1 MSNSEI
7 YLQNDSPDSWSPLSF
22 SYINSKF
29 DNVATV
35 NRATGSTDFTSGP
48 AVLYGVQAS
57 ITGNASKGKSIKIN
71 NGSHPMIEF
80 VIPDSGVA
88 NFDFTPSV
96 GMDFNEKISLST
108 TVPSQQGLSVSIV
121 FKR

>member
-22 SYINSKF
+22 SYINSKL
-29 DNVATV
+29 DSVATV
-35 NRATGSTDFTSGP
+35 NRKTTSGDFTSAP

-57 ITGNASKGKSIKIN
+57 ISGKSSKGESISIN
-71 NGSHPMIEF
+71 NGSSTMIQF
-80 VIPDSGVA
+80 IIPDSSPA

-96 GMDFNEKISLST
+96 GMDFNEKISLTT
-108 TVPSQQGLSVSIV
+108 TVSSQQGLSVSVV
-121 FKR
+121 FK

>member
-22 SYINSKF
+22 SYINSKL
-29 DNVATV
+29 DSVATI
-35 NRATGSTDFTSGP
+35 NRRATGGDFTSAP

-57 ITGNASKGKSIKIN
+57 ITGNASKGESIKIN
-71 NGSHPMIEF
+71 NGSSTMIQF
-80 VIPDSGVA
+80 IIPDSGAA

-96 GMDFNEKISLST
+96 GMDFNEKISLTT
-108 TVPSQQGLSVSIV
+108 TVGSQQGLSVSVV
-121 FKR
+121 FK